1 MPRFL
6 FALRR
11 AGAMLAGKPKMNNGE
26 IAVPLRSNR
35 FGLSVA
41 LATPFAEDRS
51 IDLPRLV
58 AHGRQ
63 SLADGCA
70 SLTVFGTTG
79 EGASLGLGERQRA
92 LGALV
97 GGGVDPATQLVVGIA
112 AASVEDAIAQGRAGL
127 MLGCPSF
134 LLAPPFYFKGALDE
148 GLFDWFAA
156 VLTGLGPKA
165 SNVILYHIPQVTSVG
180 LSMEL
185 VDRLKKAF
193 PKQVTGV
200 KDSSGD
206 WNNAQ
211 ALLKRHGDL
220 HILIGDERLL
230 ARAMNLG
237 ASGAITGLANIA
249 PDLMRALIDGVE
261 EPRVNAMVEQV
272 LPYAVTAAVKA
283 LVGHRRSDPVAWS
296 RMRAPLKS
304 LGEADCIKLFAA
316 IDAIR
321 SRRAA

>member
-1 MPRFL
+1 M
-6 FALRR
+6 
-11 AGAMLAGKPKMNNGE
+11 
-26 IAVPLRSNR
+26 PLRANR

-63 SLADGCA
+63 SLADGCG

-79 EGASLGLGERQRA
+79 EGASLGLNERNRA

-97 GGGVDPATQLVVGIA
+97 GAGVDPRTQLVVGIA
-112 AASVEDAIAQGRAGL
+112 ASSVEEAIAQGRAGL
-127 MLGCPSF
+127 MVGCPSF
-134 LLAPPFYFKGALDE
+134 LLAPPFYFKAAADE

-156 VLTGLGPKA
+156 VLTGLGSKA

-180 LSMEL
+180 LSMDL
-185 VDRLKKAF
+185 IGRLKKAF

-206 WNNAQ
+206 WDNAE
-211 ALLKRHGDL
+211 ALLRHHGEL

-230 ARAMNLG
+230 AKAMMLG

-249 PDLMRALIDGVE
+249 PDLMKPLIDGIE
-261 EPRVNAMVEQV
+261 EPRINAMVEVV
-272 LPYAVTAAVKA
+272 LPHAVTAAVKA
-283 LVGHRRSDPVAWS
+283 LVGHRRKDAMAWS

-304 LGEADCIKLFAA
+304 LSEADCLKLFAA

-321 SRRAA
+321 ARRAA

>member
-1 MPRFL
+1 M
-6 FALRR
+6 
-11 AGAMLAGKPKMNNGE
+11 
-26 IAVPLRSNR
+26 PLRSNR

-51 IDLPRLV
+51 IDLPRFV

-63 SLADGCA
+63 SLADGCT

-79 EGASLGLGERQRA
+79 EGASLGLNERQRA

-97 GGGVDPATQLVVGIA
+97 GAGVDPKTQLVVGIA
-112 AASVEDAIAQGRAGL
+112 ASSVEDAIAQGRAGL
-127 MLGCPSF
+127 MLGCPNF
-134 LLAPPFYFKGALDE
+134 LLAPPFYFKGAGDE

-156 VLTGLGPKA
+156 VLLGLGPKA
-165 SNVILYHIPQVTSVG
+165 GNVILYHIPQVTSVG
-180 LSMEL
+180 LSMDL
-185 VDRLKKAF
+185 VEQLKNAF
-193 PKQVTGV
+193 PQQIAGV

-206 WNNAQ
+206 WDNAQ
-211 ALLKRHGDL
+211 ALLKQHGDL

-230 ARAMNLG
+230 AKAMNLG

-249 PDLMRALIDGVE
+249 PDLMLPLIDGIE
-261 EPRVNAMVEQV
+261 EPRVNAMVDEV

-283 LVGHRRSDPVAWS
+283 LVGHRRNDPIAWS

-304 LGEADCIKLFAA
+304 LGKAECLKLFAA

-321 SRRAA
+321 AKRAA

>member
-1 MPRFL
+1 M
-6 FALRR
+6 
-11 AGAMLAGKPKMNNGE
+11 
-26 IAVPLRSNR
+26 PLRANR

-63 SLADGCA
+63 SLADGCN

-79 EGASLGLGERQRA
+79 EGASLGLNERHRS

-97 GGGVDPATQLVVGIA
+97 GAGVDPASQLVVGIA
-112 AASVEDAIAQGRAGL
+112 SASVEDAIAQGCAAL

-134 LLAPPFYFKGALDE
+134 LLAPPFYFKGAGDE

-156 VLTGLGPKA
+156 VLSGLGPKA

-206 WNNAQ
+206 WANAQ
-211 ALLKRHGDL
+211 ALLKQHGEL

-230 ARAMNLG
+230 AKAMNLG

-249 PDLMRALIDGVE
+249 PDLMRALIDGIE
-261 EPRVNAMVEQV
+261 EPRVNAMVDVV

-283 LVGHRRSDPVAWS
+283 LVGHRRNDPVAWS

-304 LGEADCIKLFAA
+304 LGEADCLKLFAA
-316 IDAIR
+316 IDGIR
-321 SRRAA
+321 VKRAA

>member
-1 MPRFL
+1 
-6 FALRR
+6 
-11 AGAMLAGKPKMNNGE
+11 
-26 IAVPLRSNR
+26 VPLRSPR

-63 SLADGCA
+63 SLADGCN

-79 EGASLGLGERQRA
+79 EGASLGLNERQRA
-92 LGALV
+92 LGALL
-97 GGGVDPATQLVVGIA
+97 GAGIDPRTQLVVGIA
-112 AASVEDAIAQGRAGL
+112 ATSVEDAIAQGRAGL
-127 MLGCPSF
+127 MLGCPGF
-134 LLAPPFYFKGALDE
+134 LLAPPFYFKGAGDE

-156 VLTGLGPKA
+156 VLTGLGPRA

-180 LSMEL
+180 LSIEL
-185 VDRLKKAF
+185 VGQLKRAF
-193 PKQVTGV
+193 PAQVSGV

-206 WNNAQ
+206 WSNAE
-211 ALLKRHGDL
+211 ALLKHHGEL
-220 HILIGDERLL
+220 HILVGDERLL
-230 ARAMNLG
+230 ARAMTLG
-237 ASGAITGLANIA
+237 ASGAISGLANIA
-249 PDLMRALIDGVE
+249 PDLMQPLIDGIE

-283 LVGHRRSDPVAWS
+283 LVGLRRNDPVAWS
-296 RMRAPLKS
+296 RMRAPLAS
-304 LGEADCIKLFAA
+304 LGEADVRKLRAA

-321 SRRAA
+321 SKRAA

>member
-1 MPRFL
+1 M
-6 FALRR
+6 
-11 AGAMLAGKPKMNNGE
+11 
-26 IAVPLRSNR
+26 PLRANR

-63 SLADGCA
+63 SLADGCN

-79 EGASLGLGERQRA
+79 EGASLGLNERNRA

-97 GGGVDPATQLVVGIA
+97 GAGVDPKTHLVVGVA
-112 AASVEDAIAQGRAGL
+112 ASSVEDAIAQGRAAL
-127 MLGCPSF
+127 MLGCPRF
-134 LLAPPFYFKGALDE
+134 LLAPPFYFKGAGDE

-165 SNVILYHIPQVTSVG
+165 CEIILYHIPQVTAVG
-180 LSMEL
+180 LSMDL

-193 PKQVTGV
+193 PQQITGV
-200 KDSSGD
+200 KDSSGE
-206 WNNAQ
+206 WANAQ
-211 ALLKRHGDL
+211 ALLKHHGEL

-230 ARAMNLG
+230 AKAMNLG
-237 ASGAITGLANIA
+237 ASGAITGMANIA
-249 PDLMRALIDGVE
+249 PDLMRALIDGIE

-283 LVGHRRSDPVAWS
+283 LVGHRCNDPVAWS

-304 LGEADCIKLFAA
+304 LGEADCLKLFAA

-321 SRRAA
+321 SKRAA

>member
-1 MPRFL
+1 MR
-6 FALRR
+6 
-11 AGAMLAGKPKMNNGE
+11 KD
-26 IAVPLRSNR
+26 R

-41 LATPFAEDRS
+41 LATPFTDEWL

-63 SLADGCA
+63 SLADGCV

-79 EGASLGLGERQRA
+79 EGASLGLNERQRA

-97 GGGVDPATQLVVGIA
+97 GAGVDPATQLVVGIA
-112 AASVEDAIAQGRAGL
+112 ASSVEDAIAQGRAGL

-134 LLAPPFYFKGALDE
+134 LLAPPFYFKGAGDE

-156 VLTGLGPKA
+156 VLAGLGPKA
-165 SNVILYHIPQVTSVG
+165 SNIILYHIPQVTSVG
-180 LSMEL
+180 LSMAL

-206 WNNAQ
+206 WANSQ
-211 ALLKRHGDL
+211 ALLERHADL

-230 ARAMNLG
+230 AKAMNLG
-237 ASGAITGLANIA
+237 ASGTICGLANIA
-249 PDLMRALIDGVE
+249 PDLMQAPVAGIE
-261 EPRVNAMVEQV
+261 EPRIAEIIAELVPFAF
-272 LPYAVTAAVKA
+272 TAACKA
-283 LVGHRRSDPVAWS
+283 LVGHRRNDPVAWS
-296 RMRAPLKS
+296 RMRAPLRS
-304 LGEADCIKLFAA
+304 LSEAECVKLFAA
-316 IDAIR
+316 VDTIR
-321 SRRAA
+321 ARRAA

>member
-1 MPRFL
+1 M
-6 FALRR
+6 
-11 AGAMLAGKPKMNNGE
+11 
-26 IAVPLRSNR
+26 PLRANR

-79 EGASLGLGERQRA
+79 EGASLGLNERNRA

-97 GGGVDPATQLVVGIA
+97 GAGVDPRTQLVVGIA
-112 AASVEDAIAQGRAGL
+112 AASVEEAIAQGRAGL

-134 LLAPPFYFKGALDE
+134 LLAPPFYFKGAGDE

-156 VLTGLGPKA
+156 VLTGLGPRA
-165 SNVILYHIPQVTSVG
+165 GNVILYHIPQVTSVG
-180 LSMEL
+180 LSMDL
-185 VDRLKKAF
+185 VGRLKKAF
-193 PKQVTGV
+193 PAQVTGV

-206 WNNAQ
+206 WENAQ
-211 ALLKRHGDL
+211 ALLKHHGEL

-249 PDLMRALIDGVE
+249 PDLMKPLIDGIE
-261 EPRVNAMVEQV
+261 EPRVNAMVEAV
-272 LPYAVTAAVKA
+272 LPFAVTAAVKA
-283 LVGHRRSDPVAWS
+283 LVGHRRKDPVAWS
-296 RMRAPLKS
+296 RMRAPLRS
-304 LGEADCIKLFAA
+304 LGEAECVRLFAA

-321 SRRAA
+321 EKRAA

>member
-1 MPRFL
+1 MRQ
-6 FALRR
+6 
-11 AGAMLAGKPKMNNGE
+11 
-26 IAVPLRSNR
+26 NR

-51 IDLPRLV
+51 IDLPRFV

-63 SLADGCA
+63 SLADGCN

-79 EGASLGLGERQRA
+79 EGASLGLNERNRA

-97 GGGVDPATQLVVGIA
+97 GAGVDAKTQLVVGIA
-112 AASVEDAIAQGRAGL
+112 ASSVEDAIAQGRAGL

-134 LLAPPFYFKGALDE
+134 LLAPPFYFKGAGDE

-180 LSMEL
+180 LSVAL

-193 PKQVTGV
+193 PQQVTGV

-206 WNNAQ
+206 WDNAQ
-211 ALLKRHGDL
+211 ALLKQHSEL

-230 ARAMNLG
+230 AKAMNLG
-237 ASGAITGLANIA
+237 ASGTICGLANIA
-249 PDLMRALIDGVE
+249 PDLMQAPVNGIE
-261 EPRVNAMVEQV
+261 EPRVAEIIEQLV
-272 LPYAVTAAVKA
+272 PFAFTAACKA
-283 LVGHRRSDPVAWS
+283 LVGHRRKDPAAWS

-321 SRRAA
+321 AKRAA